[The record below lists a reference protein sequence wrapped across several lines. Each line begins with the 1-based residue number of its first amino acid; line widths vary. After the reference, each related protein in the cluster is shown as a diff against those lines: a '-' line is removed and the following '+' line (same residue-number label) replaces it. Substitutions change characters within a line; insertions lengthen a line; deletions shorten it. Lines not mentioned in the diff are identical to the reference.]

1 MTKTELKKYSTIE
14 LETILKRVNEMLLIP
29 IINEFNLNNQELKEM
44 QKELNKEL
52 SKRKI
57 QVTQIKQLQKISDY
71 INEKY
76 NLDTYI
82 NENTFSIWITNVWN
96 KDLSDSIDIEISKEQ
111 IKQFSKELN
120 NTKK

>member
-1 MTKTELKKYSTIE
+1 MTKTELKKYSIIE

-29 IINEFNLNNQELKEM
+29 VMNEFNLNNQQLKEM

-52 SKRKI
+52 SKRRT
-57 QVTQIKQLQKISDY
+57 QLTQIEQLKKISNY
-71 INEKY
+71 INKKY

-82 NENTFSIWITNVWN
+82 NENAFSIGVNVWN
-96 KDLSDSIDIEISKEQ
+96 KDLSDSYDLEISKKQ
-111 IKQFSKELN
+111 IKQFNQELN

>member
-1 MTKTELKKYSTIE
+1 MTKTELKKYSIIE

-29 IINEFNLNNQELKEM
+29 VMNEFNLNNQQLKEM

-52 SKRKI
+52 SKRRT
-57 QVTQIKQLQKISDY
+57 QLTQIEQLKKISNY
-71 INEKY
+71 INKKY

-82 NENTFSIWITNVWN
+82 NEKAFSIGVNVWN
-96 KDLSDSIDIEISKEQ
+96 KDLSDSYDLEISKKQ
-111 IKQFSKELN
+111 IKQFNQELN

>member
-1 MTKTELKKYSTIE
+1 MKKTDLKKYSIIE
-14 LETILKRVNEMLLIP
+14 LNTLLERVNEMLLIP

-52 SKRKI
+52 SKRKT
-57 QVTQIKQLQKISDY
+57 QSTQIKQLQKISNY
-71 INEKY
+71 INENY

-82 NENTFSIWITNVWN
+82 NKNTFSIWVNVWN
-96 KDLSDSIDIEISKEQ
+96 KDLSDSYDIEISREQ
-111 IKQFSKELN
+111 IEQFNKELN

>member
-1 MTKTELKKYSTIE
+1 MTKTQLKKYSTIE

-52 SKRKI
+52 SKRKM

-71 INEKY
+71 INENY

-82 NENTFSIWITNVWN
+82 IEKTFSIWVNVWN
-96 KDLSDSIDIEISKEQ
+96 KDLSNSISLEISKEQ
-111 IKQFSKELN
+111 IKQFSK
-120 NTKK
+120 